1 MINQKYR
8 IGVKF
13 IFFMLI
19 SSLTLPISFA
29 EYPNYKINTEVIKME
44 IFHKNPTIFPNI
56 QSNDPGN
63 KVLIQGYFWE
73 VPDQG
78 FWWDVISDQANFLQ
92 DSGFDAI
99 WLPPMVKTKEGN
111 VARCGYEPYD
121 YYDLGEF
128 DQKGTIRTR
137 YGTRSQIESMIDE
150 LHNNNISVIGD
161 IVINHNNGGASE
173 FNTFTSTDTNTD
185 FMNISSGKF
194 PRNYTHFYPNPIYGD
209 HDRLAFGNFPDL
221 IHENPYVHSELLK
234 WANWLKDDIGFDGWR
249 FDVALGIIPEM
260 LRDWM
265 VNVSGF
271 GVAEYW
277 TGTDM
282 DLGGQL
288 QYLDDTNNT
297 LNGFDFILLE
307 ELHDMTVQDGLYDMQ
322 NLVDAGLLG
331 VRPEQ
336 TWTFA
341 VNHDTYRTTSHN
353 IPHDQRLFAYLYIL
367 THEGYPMIYWDD
379 YYDLRLQQELKAMI
393 KIHNLYANGD
403 LSVLYADEDLYV
415 MERGGDP
422 GLLLVLNDN
431 PDLEKNV
438 EVTTKW
444 NNVEIHD
451 LLGRMPNL
459 TVDESGKAIISAN
472 SFNYG
477 VYSIENPIFK
487 PKPYLDESKVVF
499 KTEPEEIII
508 DGILDEIW
516 PSPKAM
522 DNIGDAGVGPQ
533 DLISLYMTTDETY
546 LYLGFES
553 NQYNWAGAN
562 LDYGIAIDSLPGGS
576 REDPGKHPEIRYGG
590 TPAPDFLIYCNT
602 DVSKITHG
610 LEHGEFYVFNG
621 EGWDLNKT
629 YVKNVDFASNIAYN
643 FAELKIPLKDIA
655 LETGGNFSVK
665 VFTSEEG
672 KIGAAD
678 SVPSDAQVDGFG
690 DSVSWLSLTD
700 IYEIL
705 PISLDPGITSKILSF
720 DFTIIFFSSIIGIIF
735 ILKKENR
742 KKNGKKKILEF

>member
-1 MINQKYR
+1 MMISGLFFPISQTEPKNYR
-8 IGVKF
+8 INIEVKK
-13 IFFMLI
+13 L
-19 SSLTLPISFA
+19 
-29 EYPNYKINTEVIKME
+29 EVS
-44 IFHKNPTIFPNI
+44 HKNPTTSHEFPN
-56 QSNDPGN
+56 NNPGN

-128 DQKGTIRTR
+128 NQKGTTRTR
-137 YGTRSQIESMIDE
+137 YGTRSQIESMIDV
-150 LHNNNISVIGD
+150 LHNHDISVIGD

-173 FNTFTSTDTNTD
+173 YNNFTFSETNTN

-194 PRNYTHFYPNPIYGD
+194 PRNYTHFYPNPAYGVS
-209 HDRLAFGNFPDL
+209 DRLAFGNFPDL
-221 IHENPYVHSELLK
+221 IHEHPYVHEELLK
-234 WANWLKDDIGFDGWR
+234 WANWLKNDIGFDGWR

-265 VNVSGF
+265 VNVSGM

-277 TGTDM
+277 TGTEM
-282 DLGGQL
+282 DLGSQL
-288 QYLDDTNNT
+288 KYLDDTNNT
-297 LNGFDFILLE
+297 LDAFDFILLE
-307 ELHDMTVQDGLYDMQ
+307 ALHDMTVQDGLYDMR

-341 VNHDTYRTTSHN
+341 VNHDTYRTTTFN

-367 THEGYPMIYWDD
+367 THEGYPMVYWDD
-379 YYDLRLQQELKAMI
+379 FYDLRLQQELKAMI

-403 LSVLYADEDLYV
+403 LSVLYADEDLYL
-415 MERGGDP
+415 MERRGDP

-431 PDLEKNV
+431 PDLEKNI

-444 NNVEIHD
+444 NSIELHD
-451 LLGRMPNL
+451 LLGRMPNI
-459 TVDESGKAIISAN
+459 TTDEYGKATISA
-472 SFNYG
+472 SSYNYG
-477 VYSIENPIFK
+477 VYSVENPIFS
-487 PKPYLDESKVVF
+487 PKPYLDESKVVI

-508 DGILDEIW
+508 DGVLDNIW

-533 DLISLYMTTDETY
+533 DLISLYMVTDETY
-546 LYLGFES
+546 LYLGFEC
-553 NQYNWAGAN
+553 NQYDWAGSN
-562 LDYGIAIDSLPGGS
+562 LDYGIAIDSLPGGA
-576 REDPGKHPEIRYGG
+576 RGDPGKHPEIRYGG

-610 LEHGEFYVFNG
+610 LDHGEFYVFNG
-621 EGWDLNKT
+621 EEWDLNKT

-643 FAELKIPLKDIA
+643 FAELKIPLSDIA
-655 LETGGNFSVK
+655 LEAGGNFSIK

-705 PISLDPGITSKILSF
+705 PISLDTNGTTSKKITSFNFSIL
-720 DFTIIFFSSIIGIIF
+720 FFSSILGIIF
-735 ILKKENR
+735 LFKKEIR
-742 KKNGKKKILEF
+742 KKRKKKILEI